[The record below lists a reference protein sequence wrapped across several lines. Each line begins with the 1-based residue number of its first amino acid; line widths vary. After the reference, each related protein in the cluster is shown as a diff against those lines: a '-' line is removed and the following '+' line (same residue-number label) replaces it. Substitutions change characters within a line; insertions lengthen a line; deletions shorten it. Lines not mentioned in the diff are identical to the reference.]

1 MATALPTSIRLNG
14 DLADTVAARSGKGDG
29 ASTVIRRDLERYYKL
44 VALADTGKAGES
56 LTLEQG
62 LVLVGERGAAPKR
75 KRA

>member
-1 MATALPTSIRLNG
+1 MATPTSIRLTG
-14 DLADTVAARSGKGDG
+14 DLEEQVAARSTRYDG